1 MRNSKTWLRISY
13 WVGAIADGLVALA
26 MFGEMIIGHASPLT
40 QYIPEVPYRYAIGL
54 AGSLMF
60 GWTILLLW
68 ADRKPIERRDVL
80 LLTCVV
86 IVGLMGSGIFAMLA
100 GFVPIPAGSS
110 VLVFQI
116 LLIALF
122 STSYY
127 SSKRQDPQ

>member
-13 WVGAIADGLVALA
+13 WVGAIADALVALA
-26 MFGEMIIGHASPLT
+26 MFGEMIIGHSSPLT
-40 QYIPEVPYRYAIGL
+40 HYIPEVPYRYAIGL

-60 GWTILLLW
+60 GWTILLIW
-68 ADRKPIERRDVL
+68 ADRKPIERRGVL

-86 IVGLMGSGIFAMLA
+86 VIGLMGSGIFAMLK
-100 GFVPIPAGSS
+100 GFIPIPAGSS
-110 VLVFQI
+110 VLGFQA

-127 SSKRQDPQ
+127 SSKRQDP

>member
-86 IVGLMGSGIFAMLA
+86 VVGLMGSGIFAMLA
-100 GFVPIPAGSS
+100 GFVPIPAGSF

-122 STSYY
+122 SASYY
-127 SSKRQDPQ
+127 SSKRQDP